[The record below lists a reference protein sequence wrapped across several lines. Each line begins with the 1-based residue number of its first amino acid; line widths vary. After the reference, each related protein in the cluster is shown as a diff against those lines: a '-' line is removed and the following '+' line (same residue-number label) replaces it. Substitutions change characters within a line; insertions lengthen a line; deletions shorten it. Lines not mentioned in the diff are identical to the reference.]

1 MRIDRRRLAAGLAF
15 APLAATPLRAAEPG
29 CTGQPPQDW
38 PDLARY
44 AAANRQLIES
54 GTRTDVVFMGDSITQ
69 GWPDKRPSFFSPGR
83 VCRGIS
89 GQTTPQ
95 MVLRMMADV
104 IALKPRMVHIL
115 GGTNDIAGNTG
126 PISTEQTIDNIAA
139 MMLLAR
145 AHRVK
150 VLVGSV
156 PPAANF
162 PWRPGLETARRIAEV
177 NHALRGL
184 ARRLDARFVDYTVA
198 LGDGKGGMR
207 PELTYDGVHPDTAGY
222 QVMEQQLAPWLPRA
236 HAARKPCGNGHGMHH
251 PARASLPSQR

>member
-1 MRIDRRRLAAGLAF
+1 MRIDRRRLAAGLAL
-15 APLAATPLRAAEPG
+15 APLAATPLRAAEPA
-29 CTGQPPQDW
+29 CTSQPPQDW

-44 AAANRQLIES
+44 AGANRELIAS
-54 GTRTDVVFMGDSITQ
+54 GKRPVVVFIGDSITQ

-83 VCRGIS
+83 ICRGIG

-126 PISTEQTIDNIAA
+126 PISAEQTLDNLAA
-139 MMLLAR
+139 MILLAK
-145 AHRVK
+145 AHRIK

-162 PWRPGLETARRIAEV
+162 PWRPGLETAQRIAQV
-177 NHALRGL
+177 NYALHDL
-184 ARRLDARFVDYTVA
+184 ARRLDARFVDFTAA
-198 LGDGKGGMR
+198 LGDGRGGMR
-207 PELTYDGVHPDTAGY
+207 PDLTYDGVHPNTVGY
-222 QVMEQQLAPWLPRA
+222 QAMEQQMLPLLPQV
-236 HAARKPCGNGHGMHH
+236 RKY
-251 PARASLPSQR
+251 